1 MPSARPAH
9 RDVFKGTF
17 TIDVPV
23 GWHAIV
29 TAISRKPYLQAL
41 EVEYDII
48 SVNSRVFASVPGK
61 KNEVM
66 KITLDSNSSMP
77 IKAQPSPYT
86 LKFGFYHSP
95 TGKDAEDAVDNND
108 KPSANIHV
116 VSTGKRAGSKIPG
129 PENVTFFVFVE
140 DTDSQEANSG
150 RYDDAVTMVYFVE
163 QV

>member
-9 RDVFKGTF
+9 RD
-17 TIDVPV
+17 
-23 GWHAIV
+23 
-29 TAISRKPYLQAL
+29 ISRKPYLQAL

-48 SVNSRVFASVPGK
+48 SVNSR

-116 VSTGKRAGSKIPG
+116 VSTGKR